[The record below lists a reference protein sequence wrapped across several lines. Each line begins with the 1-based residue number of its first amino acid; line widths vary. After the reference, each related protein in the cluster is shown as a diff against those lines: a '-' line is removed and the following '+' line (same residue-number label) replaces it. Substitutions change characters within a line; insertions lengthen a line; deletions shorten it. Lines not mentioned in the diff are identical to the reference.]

1 MLNQTLIPK
10 ANVPWSF
17 QLGRLTQNKKE
28 KRKNFENDVKILAYR
43 LSIFA
48 VVFVLNSTH
57 DNKPAYS
64 DQA

>member
-1 MLNQTLIPK
+1 MVFSAWK
-10 ANVPWSF
+10 V
-17 QLGRLTQNKKE
+17 TQNKKK
-28 KRKNFENDVKILAYR
+28 KRKNFENDVKILACR

-48 VVFVLNSTH
+48 VVFVLNSTR